1 MNSLRGWLNRLGMQ
15 PRELEIVRHVLA
27 GDSVVDWRGMD
38 FTSLEQVDALLRLN
52 KLDWQH
58 PRDARYLK
66 HLLDESVRFLEGT
79 LGRKVPVEVS
89 GAKDVREVFLLTR
102 HEAPRAVRTSAC
114 FTLKV
119 MNTINHM
126 NGRELLFHVPISERN
141 LVALATAE
149 VKRVVDSLRETG
161 FPIVEFDGGEK
172 SREALVLK
180 LLAKRETLAAQVYDK
195 IRFRVIVE
203 EVDQIPAVIL
213 HFTKHLFPFNYVI
226 PGQSQNEIVP
236 MPGEEAGESN
246 DRPLNE
252 SSGPTYRHL
261 DFVVDLPLRL
271 EPSTSLEH
279 TPEIERL
286 GCVVYAMVEFQVV
299 DRRTAR
305 ANESGQNSHDAY
317 KERQRERVLERLER
331 PFEE

>member
-27 GDSVVDWRGMD
+27 GDSVVDWRGLE
-38 FTSLEQVDALLRLN
+38 FTSLEQVDAVLRLN

-66 HLLDESVRFLEGT
+66 HLLEESVHFLEGT
-79 LGRKVPVEVS
+79 LQRKVPAEIS
-89 GAKDVREVFLLTR
+89 GVKDVRDVFLLTR
-102 HEAPRAVRTSAC
+102 NDAPRAVRTSAC

-119 MNTINHM
+119 MNTLNHM

-149 VKRVVDSLRETG
+149 VKRVVDQLRESG

-213 HFTKHLFPFNYVI
+213 YFTRHLFPFNYVI

-236 MPGEEAGESN
+236 MPGDEAEEPS

-252 SSGPTYRHL
+252 SSGPTYKHL

-271 EPSTSLEH
+271 EGSASLEQA
-279 TPEIERL
+279 PELERL
-286 GCVVYAMVEFQVV
+286 GSVVYAMVEFQVV
-299 DRRTAR
+299 DRRTAK
-305 ANESGQNSHDAY
+305 ANETGQNSHEAY
-317 KERQRERVLERLER
+317 KDRQRERVLERLEGDGD
-331 PFEE
+331 

>member
-1 MNSLRGWLNRLGMQ
+1 MQ

-58 PRDARYLK
+58 PRDARYLR
-66 HLLDESVRFLEGT
+66 HLLDESVHFLEGT
-79 LGRKVPVEVS
+79 LQRKVPPEVS
-89 GAKDVREVFLLTR
+89 GVKDVREVFLLT
-102 HEAPRAVRTSAC
+102 HQEAPRAVRTSAC

-149 VKRVVDSLRETG
+149 VKRVVEALREAG
-161 FPIVEFDGGEK
+161 FPIVEFEGGEK

-213 HFTKHLFPFNYVI
+213 YFTRHLFPFNYVI

-236 MPGEEAGESN
+236 MPGEDADESN

-261 DFVVDLPLRL
+261 DFVVDLPLRID
-271 EPSTSLEH
+271 PFTSLEH
-279 TPEIERL
+279 SAELERL
-286 GCVVYAMVEFQVV
+286 GSVVYAMVEFQVV
-299 DRRTAR
+299 DRRTAK
-305 ANESGQNSHDAY
+305 ANESGRNSHDAY
-317 KERQRERVLERLER
+317 KDRQRDRVLERLER
-331 PFEE
+331 PFVEGE